1 MILIIGGVA
10 SGKRTFAR
18 SLGFTEKDFADA
30 VLDDRPAVYNVER
43 LVAQLGPDADVCAL
57 VEALAAKGIVICDEV
72 GSGVVPAEKGAR
84 LFRENVG
91 RLCEGLSGRADAVVR
106 CVCGIP
112 MWLKGSPDQVG
123 LS

>member
-57 VEALAAKGIVICDEV
+57 VEALASKDIVICDEV
-72 GSGVVPAEKGAR
+72 GSGVVPAEKDAR

-112 MWLKGSPDQVG
+112 TWLKGSPDQVG